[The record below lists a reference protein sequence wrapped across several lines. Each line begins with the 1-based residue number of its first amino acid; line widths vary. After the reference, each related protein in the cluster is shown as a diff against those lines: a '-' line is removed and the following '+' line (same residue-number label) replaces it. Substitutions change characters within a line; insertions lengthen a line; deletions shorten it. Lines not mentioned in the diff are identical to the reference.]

1 MSINELNISIF
12 DFIFNVN
19 MLKNISNYSDYINT
33 LDTMIMEQTNSDTNY
48 EFWQEYKYMIS
59 GNSLKDISTLS
70 GYNYAYFPFPKMTMS
85 CVSTYLE
92 YKLAQSKK
100 IFEDDFN
107 YDLKNIGEDL
117 NITNNFALKKV
128 IDYLIDNK
136 LLTKNDEYA
145 KMTIL
150 GNYEFD
156 FEILKINSSQQKES
170 PLFSQTIVNNNGTMA
185 YSYNGN
191 STVNIQNQDDLF
203 KIVLEKIEAMKAE
216 NIPEEKLEE
225 LIKNCKKKDLS
236 KVISLL
242 QTLAVEV
249 SSSLIVKGILMMF
262 GIPS

>member
-1 MSINELNISIF
+1 MNINELNISIF

-19 MLKNISNYSDYINT
+19 MLKDINNYSDYINT
-33 LDTMIMEQTNSDTNY
+33 LDSMIMEQTNSNTNY

-59 GNSLKDISTLS
+59 SNSLKNVSTLS
-70 GYNYAYFPFPKMTMS
+70 GYHYGYFPFPKMTMS
-85 CVSTYLE
+85 SVSNYLD
-92 YKLAQSKK
+92 YKLMQFKK
-100 IFEDDFN
+100 MIVEDFN
-107 YDLKNIGEDL
+107 YDLENIGKDL

-128 IDYLIDNK
+128 IDYFIDNR

-145 KMTIL
+145 KMNIL

-156 FEILKINSSQQKES
+156 FKTLRINNSQQKES

-191 STVNIQNQDDLF
+191 SAVNIQNQDDLF

-225 LIKNCKKKDLS
+225 LIKNCKKKDSS
-236 KVISLL
+236 KVINLL

-249 SSSLIVKGILMMF
+249 SSSLVVKGILMMF
-262 GIPS
+262 GIPC

>member
-1 MSINELNISIF
+1 
-12 DFIFNVN
+12 
-19 MLKNISNYSDYINT
+19 
-33 LDTMIMEQTNSDTNY
+33 
-48 EFWQEYKYMIS
+48 
-59 GNSLKDISTLS
+59 
-70 GYNYAYFPFPKMTMS
+70 MTIS
-85 CVSTYLE
+85 CVRTYQDN
-92 YKLAQSKK
+92 KLAQFKK
-100 IFEDDFN
+100 ILEDDFN
-107 YDLKNIGEDL
+107 YNLENVGEDL

-136 LLTKNDEYA
+136 LLTKNGEYA
-145 KMTIL
+145 KKNIL

-156 FEILKINSSQQKES
+156 FENLRINSYKQKES
-170 PLFSQTIVNNNGTMA
+170 PLFSQTIVNNTGIMA

-216 NIPEEKLEE
+216 NISEEKLEE
-225 LIKNCKKKDLS
+225 LIKNCKKKNLS

-249 SSSLIVKGILMMF
+249 SSSLVVKGILMMF